1 MAEAYRLY
9 AGTQAGMII
18 FRGVGDIWT
27 SMGGSREFE
36 PYFKDKVV
44 DSVYGCRQSPETVF
58 AGVTFDGL
66 YRTKD
71 AGRHWQRVLEGDIR
85 WVTVDPTDE
94 RVIYVGTE
102 PVHLYRSED
111 GGDSWEELKSLTEM
125 PEEVKYK
132 WYFPQPPHQ
141 GHIRHINIDPEN
153 PKTIYLCIEHG
164 GVVRSFDRGKTWED
178 VSEGFEYPDI
188 HMLVRSPGSTT
199 RYFAATSRGFFVA
212 DPPEEGWKRAEKG
225 MESDYFHDV
234 INLPGERPAMF
245 VAGGHGSP
253 QYWDQP
259 GGVQGRIYRSEDGG
273 QSWRQS
279 GAGCRRNTRR
289 CAGSWRIT
297 RFTKIPSLR
306 PSATSRAATRRALQ
320 VRARSTSPTTAAT
333 LGKRSRCRS
342 AAPSGC
348 NRRRFACSG
357 RRRMS
362 RRDWIFEVIDATLQ
376 HR

>member
-9 AGTQAGMII
+9 AGTQAGMIL

-94 RVIYVGTE
+94 RVIYAGTE

-111 GGDSWEELKSLTEM
+111 GGDSWEELKSLVEM
-125 PEEVKYK
+125 PAEVKYK
-132 WYFPQPPHQ
+132 WYFPHPPHQ
-141 GHIRHINIDPEN
+141 GHIRYINIDPEN

-164 GVVRSFDRGKTWED
+164 GVVRSFDRGQTWED
-178 VSEGFEYPDI
+178 VSDGFEYPDI
-188 HMLVRSPGSTT
+188 HMVVRSPGSTT
-199 RYFAATSRGFFVA
+199 RYFAATSRGFFIA
-212 DPPEEGWKRAEKG
+212 DPPEKGWKRAEKG

-234 INLPGERPAMF
+234 INLPGERAAMF

-273 QSWRQS
+273 QSWRQV
-279 GAGCRRNTRR
+279 GAGLPAKHAAMCWQLAYNPHRKDSIFAAFGDVARGHT
-289 CAGSWRIT
+289 AGPPGQGAIYVTYDRGDTWEEV
-297 RFTKIPSLR
+297 
-306 PSATSRAATRRALQ
+306 ALQ
-320 VRARSTSPTTAAT
+320 KRGTKWLQPPAIRVLWAA
-333 LGKRSRCRS
+333 
-342 AAPSGC
+342 A
-348 NRRRFACSG
+348 
-357 RRRMS
+357 
-362 RRDWIFEVIDATLQ
+362 DE
-376 HR
+376 